1 MDTSILETKFTK
13 IDTNSV
19 SLFTK
24 IDIFQGGLEMIV
36 ERTIL
41 KRIEQYLF
49 KGKIIAIYGA
59 RQVGKTTLVKELIK
73 KFPDNSIYLNCDE
86 PDVRVLLS
94 NKTSTE
100 LRHIVGDKRLVV
112 IDEAQRVRDIGITLK
127 LMVDNFPEKQIVVTG
142 SSSFELTG
150 KIAEPLTGRKI
161 DFILFPFSLEEISQI
176 YSLLEIKRLLPSFL
190 VYGMYP
196 EVVLKP
202 ELAREILR
210 SIAYSYAFK
219 DIFQLYQLRNP
230 EVLEKLLQ
238 ALALQL
244 GAEVSYNELSSLVG
258 VDKNTVA
265 NYIRILERAF
275 ITFKLPPFS
284 RNLRNELK
292 KLRKVFF
299 FDVGVRNAYINNF
312 NPIDLRDD
320 VGKLW
325 ENFVILERMKLLLNH
340 GIHASFYFWRR
351 NRKEIDLIEEREGKL
366 YAYEIKWRKRKARL
380 PIAFQEAYPN
390 SQFSVITRENFLEFL
405 LPDGFNKIT
414 EST

>member
-1 MDTSILETKFTK
+1 
-13 IDTNSV
+13 
-19 SLFTK
+19 
-24 IDIFQGGLEMIV
+24 MIV

-41 KRIEQYLF
+41 KRIERYLF

-73 KFPDNSIYLNCDE
+73 KFPDDSIYLNCDE
-86 PDVRVLLS
+86 PDIRSLLS

-100 LRHIVGDKRLVV
+100 LRFVIGDKKLVV
-112 IDEAQRVRDIGITLK
+112 IDEAQRVKDIGITLK

-142 SSSFELTG
+142 SSTFELTG
-150 KIAEPLTGRKI
+150 EIEEPLTGRKI
-161 DFILFPFSLEEISQI
+161 DFILFPFSLEEISQV
-176 YSLLEIKRLLPSFL
+176 YSPLEIKRILPKFL
-190 VYGMYP
+190 VFGMYP

-202 ELAREILR
+202 ELSRELLR

-219 DIFQLYQLRNP
+219 DIFKLYQIRNP

-265 NYIRILERAF
+265 NYIRILEQAF
-275 ITFKLPPFS
+275 IVFKLPPLS

-299 FDVGVRNAYINNF
+299 YDVGVRNAYINNF

-325 ENFVILERMKLLLNH
+325 ENFVIMERMKLLFNH
-340 GIHASFYFWRR
+340 GLNANFYFWRR
-351 NRKEIDLIEEREGKL
+351 NKKEIDLIEEREGKL
-366 YAYEIKWRKRKARL
+366 YAYEIKWRKPKVRL
-380 PIAFQEAYPN
+380 PRVFQEAYPN
-390 SQFSVITRENFLEFL
+390 SQFSVITRDNFLEFL
-405 LPDGFNKIT
+405 LPGNL
-414 EST
+414 

>member
-1 MDTSILETKFTK
+1 
-13 IDTNSV
+13 
-19 SLFTK
+19 
-24 IDIFQGGLEMIV
+24 MIV

-41 KRIEQYLF
+41 KRIERYLF

-73 KFPDNSIYLNCDE
+73 KFPDDSVYLNCDE
-86 PDVRVLLS
+86 PDIRTLLS

-100 LRHIVGDKRLVV
+100 LRFVVGNKKLVV
-112 IDEAQRVRDIGITLK
+112 IDEAQRVKDIGVTLK

-161 DFILFPFSLEEISQI
+161 HFILFPFSLEEISQI
-176 YSLLEIKRLLPSFL
+176 YSPLEIRRLLPRFL
-190 VYGMYP
+190 VFGMYP

-202 ELAREILR
+202 ELSREILR

-219 DIFQLYQLRNP
+219 DIFQLYRIKNP
-230 EVLEKLLQ
+230 EVLERLLQ

-244 GAEVSYNELSSLVG
+244 GAEVSYNELSGLVG

-265 NYIRILERAF
+265 NYIRILEQAF
-275 ITFKLPPFS
+275 VVFKLSPFS

-299 FDVGVRNAYINNF
+299 YDVGVRNAYINNF

-320 VGKLW
+320 VGRLW
-325 ENFVILERMKLLLNH
+325 ENFVILERMKLLFNH
-340 GIHASFYFWRR
+340 GIHANFYFWRR
-351 NRKEIDLIEEREGKL
+351 NRREIDLIEERNGKL
-366 YAYEIKWRKRKARL
+366 FAYEIKWRKTKVRPPRS
-380 PIAFQEAYPN
+380 FQEAYPN
-390 SQFSVITRENFLEFL
+390 SQFSVITRENFLQFL
-405 LPDGFNKIT
+405 LSNNL
-414 EST
+414 

>member
-1 MDTSILETKFTK
+1 
-13 IDTNSV
+13 V

-24 IDIFQGGLEMIV
+24 IDIFRGGLEMIV

-41 KRIEQYLF
+41 KRIERYLF

-73 KFPDNSIYLNCDE
+73 KFPDDSVYLNCDE
-86 PDVRVLLS
+86 PDIRTLLS

-100 LRHIVGDKRLVV
+100 LRFVVGNKKLVV
-112 IDEAQRVRDIGITLK
+112 IDEAQRVKDIGVTLK

-176 YSLLEIKRLLPSFL
+176 YSPLEIRRLLPRFL
-190 VYGMYP
+190 VFGMYP

-202 ELAREILR
+202 ELSREILR

-219 DIFQLYQLRNP
+219 DIFQLYRIKNP
-230 EVLEKLLQ
+230 EVLERLLQ

-244 GAEVSYNELSSLVG
+244 GAEVSYNELSGLVG

-265 NYIRILERAF
+265 NYIRILEQAF
-275 ITFKLPPFS
+275 VVFKLSPFS

-299 FDVGVRNAYINNF
+299 YDVGIRNAYINNF

-325 ENFVILERMKLLLNH
+325 ENFVILERMKLLFNH
-340 GIHASFYFWRR
+340 GIHANLYFWRK
-351 NRKEIDLIEEREGKL
+351 NRREIDLIEERNGKL
-366 YAYEIKWRKRKARL
+366 FAYEIKWRKTKVRPPRS
-380 PIAFQEAYPN
+380 FQEAYPN

-405 LPDGFNKIT
+405 LPNNL
-414 EST
+414 

>member
-1 MDTSILETKFTK
+1 
-13 IDTNSV
+13 
-19 SLFTK
+19 
-24 IDIFQGGLEMIV
+24 MIV
-36 ERTIL
+36 ERIIF

-73 KFPDNSIYLNCDE
+73 KFPEDAIYLNCDE
-86 PDVRVLLS
+86 PDVRALLS

-100 LRHIVGDKRLVV
+100 LKFILGNKRLVV
-112 IDEAQRVRDIGITLK
+112 IDEAQRVKDIGLTLK

-142 SSSFELTG
+142 SSSFDLTG
-150 KIAEPLTGRKI
+150 EIEESLTGRKI

-176 YSLLEIKRLLPSFL
+176 YSPLEIKRLLPRFL
-190 VYGMYP
+190 VFGMYP

-202 ELAREILR
+202 ELSQEILR

-219 DIFQLYQLRNP
+219 DIFKLYQIRNP

-238 ALALQL
+238 ALSLQL
-244 GAEVSYNELSSLVG
+244 GNEVSYNELAGLTG

-265 NYIRILERAF
+265 NYLRILEQAF
-275 ITFKLPPFS
+275 IIFKLPPLS

-299 FDVGVRNAYINNF
+299 YDVGVRNAYINNF
-312 NPIDLRDD
+312 NPIHLRDD

-325 ENFVILERMKLLLNH
+325 ENFVITERMKILYNH
-340 GIHASFYFWRR
+340 GIYTNFYFWRR
-351 NRKEIDLIEEREGKL
+351 AKKEIDLIEERGGKL
-366 YAYEIKWRKRKARL
+366 YAYEIKWKKRKVR
-380 PIAFQEAYPN
+380 PPEVFKKAYPN
-390 SQFSVITRENFLEFL
+390 SEFFVITQENFFEILV
-405 LPDGFNKIT
+405 GSSKIYCT
-414 EST
+414 L